1 MGHKASLLLILV
13 AEWTLALRA
22 ELGLQLCG
30 VVHHRVVTVELG
42 PICHPHPWQDLAEV
56 AAEVVELAHDH
67 LGGAGAVLPE
77 HLVVRPKQVDRV
89 LADDVLTGCWC
100 QHLHKNPVSE

>member
-1 MGHKASLLLILV
+1 M
-13 AEWTLALRA
+13 
-22 ELGLQLCG
+22 
-30 VVHHRVVTVELG
+30 HHRVVTVELG

-89 LADDVLTGCWC
+89 LADDVLTGGWR